1 MSTTENING
10 IPFDLLSPQEVR
22 KALDAHEIVLIDVR
36 TPAEFAFERIPGA
49 LLAPMSEL
57 DVISLPDQTGKR
69 VVFHCGTG
77 KRSEAASR
85 QAVAAGFDKVAH
97 MVGGLSAWKQ
107 ANLPLI
113 TTDFSSGQP
122 KRVGQ

>member
-1 MSTTENING
+1 MSTTETING
-10 IPFDLLSPQEVR
+10 VPFDLMSPEEVR
-22 KALDAHEIVLIDVR
+22 QALDAHQIVLVDVR

-85 QAVAAGFDKVAH
+85 AAVAAGFDKVAH
-97 MVGGLSAWKQ
+97 MVGGLAAWKQ

-113 TTDFSSGQP
+113 TTDFSTGQA